1 MSKKFH
7 AHAKDFLDNPGNL
20 NGANL
25 KAFEKAMQEHMTAPG
40 TKIFR
45 YSYRKQGQAV
55 GFIDP
60 QSLKMVMLRTDGRFW
75 SAFQLNKN
83 QFADIVRRGFLW

>member
-40 TKIFR
+40 TKTFR
-45 YSYRKQGQAV
+45 YSYRKQ
-55 GFIDP
+55 
-60 QSLKMVMLRTDGRFW
+60 QSDST
-75 SAFQLNKN
+75 
-83 QFADIVRRGFLW
+83 